1 MTKRSKHLKWATV
14 LPALLIMALSVTVVY
29 GGLRWSGIDPEVSLD
44 DHTLNITAQWHSE
57 TLCSVNGDIQ
67 IDVYHPA
74 GVDAIIVSES
84 TAYCEVDGEMIEVS
98 TMTET
103 HITNSNKITVTGLVT
118 SDDNMPTRL
127 LLDLD
132 GKHIRTC
139 GGKANSL
146 ITCGSFN
153 LK

>member
-1 MTKRSKHLKWATV
+1 MTQHSKHFKWAAV
-14 LPALLIMALSVTVVY
+14 VPAMLIMVLSVTVVY

-67 IDVYHPA
+67 IDVYVPD
-74 GVDAIIVSES
+74 GVTVGKVKES
-84 TAYCEVDGEMIEVS
+84 SATCSVYGGTVTIS
-98 TMTET
+98 TDTN
-103 HITNSNKITVTGLVT
+103 IYKTNSNKVTVTGLMT
-118 SDDNMPTRL
+118 SDENMPARL

-139 GGKANSL
+139 GGQTNSL